1 MSDLNN
7 SESLLKNLV
16 KIGISRREFIQRSMA
31 AGMTV
36 AAAETLFMNTAAS
49 YDPALYGLGGEQSF
63 GLYGATFNNMIEV
76 GPDRKL
82 QGEIAESW
90 EPSPDAKTWTF
101 KIRKDIEF
109 HNGKTVTSADVVAS
123 INHHRGE
130 DSKSG
135 GKSIVESIVDIRAD
149 GPDYVV
155 MDLQEGNAD
164 MPYLLTDYHLV
175 ICPAVGDKIDW
186 ESVIGTGAYIMSR
199 HIPGVSMDLTRNP
212 NYFKP
217 DRGWFDTAQCLH
229 IADTV
234 AKNTALVTGSIHI
247 IDKGAARTLRMLEQ
261 AGGIEIDVITGT
273 QHYTIPMHTNKAP
286 FDNND
291 VRLALKHAIDR
302 EALLKTILNGH
313 GEVGNDSPITSG
325 NRYFNTEM
333 PQRRYDIDKAKFH
346 LKKAGLSTLNVDL
359 STSETAFP
367 GGSTPRFCTRST
379 RPRPASTSTWYAS
392 RRTAT
397 GPMSGRSSRSPCATG
412 AGVPLRTG
420 CSRWSTRP
428 VRAGVTRSG
437 RASALTAYCCK
448 RARS

>member
-1 MSDLNN
+1 M
-7 SESLLKNLV
+7 
-16 KIGISRREFIQRSMA
+16 
-31 AGMTV
+31 
-36 AAAETLFMNTAAS
+36 
-49 YDPALYGLGGEQSF
+49 
-63 GLYGATFNNMIEV
+63 
-76 GPDRKL
+76 
-82 QGEIAESW
+82 
-90 EPSPDAKTWTF
+90 
-101 KIRKDIEF
+101 
-109 HNGKTVTSADVVAS
+109 VAS

-346 LKKAGLSTLNVDL
+346 LKKAGLSTLDVDL

-367 GGSTPRFCTRST
+367 GAVDTSILYKEHAAPAGININVVREPEDGYWSDVWTVKPFSMCYWGG
-379 RPRPASTSTWYAS
+379 RPPTEDWMFTLVYQ
-392 RRTAT
+392 
-397 GPMSGRSSRSPCATG
+397 TG
-412 AGVPLRTG
+412 ASWSDTFWSSERFDSLLLQARSELNEDLRREMYWEMQELLSNEGGTIVPLLAAYITPHSDKVTHSEEQSASFG
-420 CSRWSTRP
+420 ADGWKCIERWWF
-428 VRAGVTRSG
+428 A
-437 RASALTAYCCK
+437 
-448 RARS
+448 